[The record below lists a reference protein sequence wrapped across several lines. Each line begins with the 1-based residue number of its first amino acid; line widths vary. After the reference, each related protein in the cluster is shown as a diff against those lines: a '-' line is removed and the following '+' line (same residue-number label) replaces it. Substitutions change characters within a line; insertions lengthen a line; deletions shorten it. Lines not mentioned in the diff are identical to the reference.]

1 MPVLLGLYP
10 KRGDNNMEK
19 YTQGQIRTLINAGVA
34 ADITRA
40 KQITVVPHIYT
51 QVGYSAGIYGI
62 NGAVLRDDVTGQLY
76 AIVGRTTALFLFC

>member
-19 YTQGQIRTLINAGVA
+19 YTQGQIRTLINADVA
-34 ADITRA
+34 IDITHA
-40 KQITVVPHIYT
+40 KQITDIPRSYT
-51 QVGYSAGIYGI
+51 QVGYSAGTYGI